1 MTDVKVPWKSWVVVC
16 DGAKALIMQNAGDA
30 ELMNLKVLET
40 LTQPSEPDREIG
52 ADKPGRTHAADGLSG
67 SAVEETSWQDQ
78 AETQFLKQVAEK
90 LDELVQEKG
99 ARRIVLVAPPKALG
113 ALRPA
118 LGPDTQTAISVEVAK
133 DYTNMPVDEIERH
146 LAA

>member
-52 ADKPGRTHAADGLSG
+52 TDKPGRTHAANGLSG

-118 LGPDTQTAISVEVAK
+118 LGADTQTAISVEVAK

>member
-52 ADKPGRTHAADGLSG
+52 SDKPGRTHAANGLSG
-67 SAVEETSWQDQ
+67 SAVEETNWQDQ

-118 LGPDTQTAISVEVAK
+118 LGADTQTAISVEVAK

>member
-1 MTDVKVPWKSWVVVC
+1 QLV
-16 DGAKALIMQNAGDA
+16 
-30 ELMNLKVLET
+30 NLKVLET
-40 LTQPSEPDREIG
+40 LTQPSAPDREIG

-78 AETQFLKQVAEK
+78 AEAEFLKHVAEK
-90 LDELVQEKG
+90 LDELVQEKN

-118 LGPDTQTAISVEVAK
+118 
-133 DYTNMPVDEIERH
+133 
-146 LAA
+146 

>member
-1 MTDVKVPWKSWVVVC
+1 MTNVKIPWESWVVVC

-30 ELMNLKVLET
+30 QLMNLKVLET
-40 LTQPSEPDREIG
+40 LTQPSAPDREIG
-52 ADKPGRTHAADGLSG
+52 ADKPGRTHAADGFSG

-78 AETQFLKQVAEK
+78 AEAEFLKQVAEK
-90 LDELVQEKG
+90 LDALVLEKN
-99 ARRIVLVAPPKALG
+99 AHRIVLVAPPKALG
-113 ALRPA
+113 TLRPA
-118 LGPDTQTAISVEVAK
+118 LRADTQAVITAEVAK